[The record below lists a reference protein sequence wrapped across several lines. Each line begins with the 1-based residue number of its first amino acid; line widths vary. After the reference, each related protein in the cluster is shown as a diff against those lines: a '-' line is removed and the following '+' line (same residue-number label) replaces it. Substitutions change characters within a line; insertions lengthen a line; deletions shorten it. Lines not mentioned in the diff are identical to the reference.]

1 MGWTPEPSPAAPAA
15 PGRGPAGA
23 LGRLAR
29 ALAAAE
35 LRRLLPGVG
44 PGMLVMDVGAGAG
57 LRADALLGLGA
68 RVLALEPDPV
78 EAMRATTALRGR
90 AVVRSVGLAE
100 LEPHAV
106 RADAV
111 LCWHVLEHL
120 PDLDL
125 SLARMRDALRPGGT
139 LLVAVPNAGGAEARL
154 LGGRW
159 QGWEPARHRW
169 HLTRHALRNVLTGAG
184 LADIRIAARGG
195 WAPALGLAASV
206 APSLDPQLTPS
217 PLPGLAL
224 AAALTPV
231 SGLARLAGAGP
242 QLVAVARRP

>member
-1 MGWTPEPSPAAPAA
+1 MPALG
-15 PGRGPAGA
+15 PGGA

-29 ALAAAE
+29 ARAAAE

-57 LRADALLGLGA
+57 LRADALLALGA

-78 EAMRATTALRGR
+78 EAMRARAALGGR
-90 AVVRSVGLAE
+90 AVVRHVGLAE
-100 LEPHAV
+100 LEPDAV

-120 PDLDL
+120 AELDG

-139 LLVAVPNAGGAEARL
+139 LLLAVPNAGGAEARL

-159 QGWEPARHRW
+159 QGWDPARHRW
-169 HLTRHALRNVLTGAG
+169 HLTRRSLRRVLTAAG
-184 LADIRIAARGG
+184 LADIRIATRGG
-195 WAPALGLAASV
+195 WGPALGLASSL
-206 APSLDPQLTPS
+206 APSLDPRVAPTA
-217 PLPGLAL
+217 LPGLAL
-224 AAALTPV
+224 AVALTPAA
-231 SGLARLAGAGP
+231 GLARLAGAGP

>member
-1 MGWTPEPSPAAPAA
+1 MARS
-15 PGRGPAGA
+15 
-23 LGRLAR
+23 LASV
-29 ALAAAE
+29 E

-44 PGMLVMDVGAGAG
+44 SGMLVMDVGAGAG
-57 LRADALLGLGA
+57 LRADALLRLGA
-68 RVLALEPDPV
+68 RVLALEPDPI
-78 EAMRATTALRGR
+78 EAMRATAAVRGR
-90 AVVRSVGLAE
+90 GVVRSVGLAE
-100 LEPHAV
+100 LEPAAV

-125 SLARMRDALRPGGT
+125 SLTRMRDALRPGGT
-139 LLVAVPNAGGAEARL
+139 LVIAVPNAGGAEARM

-169 HLTRHALRNVLTGAG
+169 HLTRRSLRNVLTAAG
-184 LADIRIAARGG
+184 LADIRITSRGG
-195 WAPALGLAASV
+195 WGPALSLAASL
-206 APSLDPQLTPS
+206 APSLDPQLTRA

-224 AAALTPV
+224 ATALTPV
-231 SGLARLAGAGP
+231 SGLCRLAGAGP